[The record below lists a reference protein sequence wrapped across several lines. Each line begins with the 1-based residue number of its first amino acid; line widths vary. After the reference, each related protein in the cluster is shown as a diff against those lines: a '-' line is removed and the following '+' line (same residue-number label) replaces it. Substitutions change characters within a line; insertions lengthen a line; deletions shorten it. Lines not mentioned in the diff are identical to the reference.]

1 MNKKRTRK
9 EAIVEEYVGGKAT
22 YRELSV
28 RYGYSLGTLHRWV
41 KEAEQ
46 EKPVKRMG
54 AGSEA
59 QLDKEAEEGLEEE
72 VKRLRKE
79 LKMTNLHNEF
89 LNELIDIAG
98 QEMGVDI
105 RKKGGSR
112 RR

>member
-1 MNKKRTRK
+1 MNKKQTRK
-9 EAIVEEYVGGKAT
+9 EAIVEEYLGGKAT

-46 EKPVKRMG
+46 EKPVKRIG
-54 AGSEA
+54 VESEA
-59 QLDKEAEEGLEEE
+59 QLDKEEGLEEE

-79 LKMTNLHNEF
+79 LKMTRLHNEF

-98 QEMGVDI
+98 QEMGIDI
-105 RKKGGSR
+105 RKKGGSGQR
-112 RR
+112 

>member
-1 MNKKRTRK
+1 MRCLSRPEIGLHIKWNKMNKKRTRK
-9 EAIVEEYVGGKAT
+9 EAIVEEYLGGKAT

-54 AGSEA
+54 VGSEA

-72 VKRLRKE
+72 VKRGCQ
-79 LKMTNLHNEF
+79 EF
-89 LNELIDIAG
+89 
-98 QEMGVDI
+98 V
-105 RKKGGSR
+105 
-112 RR
+112 